1 MNDVLRVKVRE
12 NKEELLSLEG
22 QFEIQRQRIE
32 LQKNYMYEIE
42 KKTWKRSMRPKRQNL
57 FAGFFCLPAMISVAA
72 RLP

>member
-42 KKTWKRSMRPKRQNL
+42 KKTQSEIDRKKDR
-57 FAGFFCLPAMISVAA
+57 
-72 RLP
+72 